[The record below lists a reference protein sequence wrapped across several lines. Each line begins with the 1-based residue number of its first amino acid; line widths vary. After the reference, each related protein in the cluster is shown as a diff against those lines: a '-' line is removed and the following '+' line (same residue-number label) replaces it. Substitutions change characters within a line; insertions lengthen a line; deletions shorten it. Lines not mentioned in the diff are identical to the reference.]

1 MVWWCCPPKT
11 KTHRPFRTGPSTRRS
26 NRVCSRPAAG
36 TGTGSQATMCVCV
49 FPAAQARAV
58 GRRGADRPAR
68 RHRRR
73 PRPCAQV
80 GQGQESMPGA
90 GQARQ
95 GAHPAPTTY
104 NPFNNLPKQPSN
116 GRPKPTPM
124 VGFTPTAAGLGRF
137 PRPSPRFSLLAA
149 PLHSPLFSL
158 SSPPSSLLSPPPH
171 RPGRCR
177 QPFNA
182 LRC

>member
-49 FPAAQARAV
+49 FPAGQARAV

-104 NPFNNLPKQPSN
+104 NPFNNLPTQPSN
-116 GRPKPTPM
+116 GRPKPTPN
-124 VGFTPTAAGLGRF
+124 GTPNGRF
-137 PRPSPRFSLLAA
+137 HPNSRGPW
-149 PLHSPLFSL
+149 SL
-158 SSPPSSLLSPPPH
+158 SSPLSSLLASCCSTALSSLLSLISSLLPPVTSSSPTGAV
-171 RPGRCR
+171 PAA
-177 QPFNA
+177 F
-182 LRC
+182 